1 MWCQS
6 GVLVL
11 ASLNY
16 NYFPVK
22 GKIPWVVELESTFE
36 VVEKLP

>member
-11 ASLNY
+11 VSLDY
-16 NYFPVK
+16 NCFTVK
-22 GKIPWVVELESTFE
+22 GEIPWIVELESSCE
-36 VVEKLP
+36 VIKKLP